1 VSDLAD
7 KVREEGA
14 TMGLAVVGVLAV
26 VAVGFGIF
34 LVSVRVLLPAVYP
47 AVPDADPSFVAA
59 VVGFVPATVYGVAVA
74 VLIKRRIVDRNR
86 G

>member
-1 VSDLAD
+1 VSDLVD

-26 VAVGFGIF
+26 VAVGFGVF
-34 LVSVRVLLPAVYP
+34 LASVRFLLPTVYP

-59 VVGFVPATVYGVAVA
+59 VVGFGPAAVYGVAVA
-74 VLIKRRIVDRNR
+74 VVIKRRVVDRNR

>member
-1 VSDLAD
+1 
-7 KVREEGA
+7 
-14 TMGLAVVGVLAV
+14 MGLAAVGVLAI

-74 VLIKRRIVDRNR
+74 VLIKRRVVDRNR